1 MMILI
6 IILSIKRINR
16 NNNKKTGIQKVTFG
30 TCSHIGKDNAE
41 YYVNF
46 KSDDGKNVY
55 SVIKRNKDITV
66 SVN

>member
-30 TCSHIGKDNAE
+30 TCSHIEKIMQSTMLILKVMME
-41 YYVNF
+41 RMF
-46 KSDDGKNVY
+46 
-55 SVIKRNKDITV
+55 IL
-66 SVN
+66 